1 MTIEEQTVTMT
12 GQQTVAMEEPTDSD
26 NGEIRGNQQTVA
38 MDESG
43 GTNTCIDLLL
53 LQAAVFWVLALT
65 EVQLSGAAWCQQ
77 RLLVPSSPA
86 HLAHPLNR

>member
-53 LQAAVFWVLALT
+53 
-65 EVQLSGAAWCQQ
+65 
-77 RLLVPSSPA
+77 
-86 HLAHPLNR
+86 